1 MSPIYFL
8 HYFNVNPRYCEYSN
22 IFIIS
27 LYYYDLCLLYVFM
40 FAYAVKY
47 VGLYMSFVYM
57 HIDVYVYMYN
67 AIHAHTSSSDYTI
80 ISV

>member
-1 MSPIYFL
+1 
-8 HYFNVNPRYCEYSN
+8 
-22 IFIIS
+22 
-27 LYYYDLCLLYVFM
+27 M

-47 VGLYMSFVYM
+47 VGLHMSFVYM